1 MAEPR
6 TEQPTTRKLDRAR
19 RLGQVARSPGLAAAG
34 ALGGLLLFWLGYGNA
49 LVHALRGLMLRGLRV
64 AGEATA
70 PWRET
75 SVALL
80 DVARLS
86 TLALCMI
93 AAGAALGAF
102 AQVGPIFS
110 AQAVLPAP
118 ERPGAG
124 DRLRQMLSARS
135 LVDSLLTLM
144 VSLALIATAALT
156 IGPALRGLLAWPVST
171 PTAAAGQLGALGLRV
186 LLVLFAVGAALG
198 GLALVHRRYRLLEDL
213 RMGRRELREEQR
225 QTHGD
230 PEIRAWRRRAHARVA
245 ALLDLGEASLLL
257 VDPAGACLSLAHDV
271 DDPHGSAPRLLSRAH
286 GGDAVALRA
295 RAAQLQVPE
304 LRHPELVRALSRLQP
319 GERVPPQHFRDV
331 ARALHEAGAGAR
343 V

>member
-6 TEQPTTRKLDRAR
+6 TEQPTARKLDRAR
-19 RLGQVARSPGLAAAG
+19 ELGQVARSPGLTAAG
-34 ALGGLLLFWLGYGNA
+34 ALGGLLLFWLGYGSA
-49 LVHALRGLMLRGLRV
+49 LVRALQELTVRGLRV
-64 AGEATA
+64 AGEAA
-70 PWRET
+70 VPWAEI
-75 SVALL
+75 SAALL
-80 DVARLS
+80 EVARLS
-86 TLALCMI
+86 TLALCMV
-93 AAGAALGAF
+93 AAGAALSAF

-110 AQAVLPAP
+110 AHALLPAP

-135 LVDSLLTLM
+135 LADSLLALLI
-144 VSLALIATAALT
+144 SLALVATTALA
-156 IGPALRGLLAWPVST
+156 IGPALRGVLAWPVST
-171 PTAAAGQLGALGLRV
+171 PTAAAGQLGTLGLRV
-186 LLVLFAVGAALG
+186 LLVLLAVGAVLG
-198 GLALVHRRYRLLEDL
+198 ALALVHRRYRLREEL

-257 VDPAGACLSLAHDV
+257 VDPAGACLSLAHDA

-286 GGDAVALRA
+286 GGDAIALRA

-331 ARALHEAGAGAR
+331 ARALREAGAR